1 MSCAYYLAEMGYA
14 NVTVFDRNPVPG
26 GMLTLGIPSFRL
38 ERKVINAEID
48 VLKKMGVKFK
58 CGVEVGKDITIDELR
73 KQRL

>member
-1 MSCAYYLAEMGYA
+1 
-14 NVTVFDRNPVPG
+14 
-26 GMLTLGIPSFRL
+26 MLTLGIPSFRL

-73 KQRL
+73 K